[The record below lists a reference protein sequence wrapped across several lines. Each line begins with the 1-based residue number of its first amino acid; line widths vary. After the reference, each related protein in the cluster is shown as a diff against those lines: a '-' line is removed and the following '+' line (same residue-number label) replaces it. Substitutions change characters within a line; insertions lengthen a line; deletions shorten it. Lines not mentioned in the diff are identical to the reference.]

1 MLTCKKTTYDTSKEK
16 EYISRF
22 NIHQDIKS
30 INHLVDNL
38 TIPEV
43 RKNYTPKD
51 NIKQWIKDKHFKF
64 SKEWSKQIVRKTL
77 LYIFYNSTSSMFVSI
92 RNKTPNVYIIYNPE
106 LNNIKDKI
114 LFPCKIPAW
123 IRVKKTGC
131 LINFDIKKQESK
143 DVKPFVCNG
152 KQIVDTEWYK
162 QQTYTPI
169 FYYDEFS
176 KFLTYLCKHRDI
188 PDMDFVINYKDQL
201 IVPSKYQVENIL
213 PIYSN
218 CTADDYNDVPI
229 VTPDELI
236 QIFNIHSISRNCE
249 NPFKGLITPAW
260 KNRRATLVFRGSA
273 TGCGNDIGTNSRFR
287 VAALDAKWCKD
298 NKYNDKNS
306 VDGVRYLDAGIV
318 SWGTRRM
325 KITRGTNK
333 ANYPNIIKLSKEYG
347 IKLKKF
353 MTLQEQRQYKYVL
366 YIEGNVYAYRL
377 AYLFSTKSVV
387 FYVKSDYKPWF
398 YDNLK
403 HMENCIMIENDY
415 SNLADMIT
423 WCKTNDKGAYK
434 IAVNGYIL
442 YKDTIGKKDVV
453 LDYMTELLCY
463 K

>member
-1 MLTCKKTTYDTSKEK
+1 MLSCKKSSFDNTKEK
-16 EYISRF
+16 EYLSRF
-22 NIHQDIKS
+22 NINQDIKS
-30 INHLVDNL
+30 ISSLVDNL
-38 TIPEV
+38 TFPSLKV
-43 RKNYTPKD
+43 NDTFSNSVP
-51 NIKQWIKDKHFKF
+51 QWIKDKRVKYT
-64 SKEWSKQIVRKTL
+64 KEWNKQNVRKSL

-106 LNNIKDKI
+106 LNNIKDKVF
-114 LFPCKIPAW
+114 FPCKIPPW

-131 LINFDIKKQESK
+131 LINFDIKTKEGK
-143 DVKPFVCNG
+143 DIKPFVCNG
-152 KQIVDTEWYK
+152 KQIVDMDWYK

-176 KFLTYLCKHRDI
+176 KFLIYLCKHRNI
-188 PDMDFVINYKDQL
+188 PDMDFIINYKDQL
-201 IVPSKYQVENIL
+201 IVPSKIQVENIL

-218 CTADDYNDVPI
+218 CTAENYYDIPI

-249 NPFKGLITPAW
+249 NPFKGLKIPSW
-260 KNRRATLVFRGSA
+260 KDRIATLIFRGSA
-273 TGCGNDIGTNSRFR
+273 TGCGNDIGTNRRFS
-287 VAALDAKWCKD
+287 VAALDSMWSKD
-298 NKYNDKNS
+298 NRYNEKNS
-306 VDGVRYLDAGIV
+306 IDGETYLDAGVV

-333 ANYPNIIKLSKEYG
+333 ANYPNIVKLSKEYG

-387 FYVKSDYKPWF
+387 FYVKSEYKPWF
-398 YDNLK
+398 YDKLK
-403 HMENCIMIENDY
+403 HMENCIMINNDY
-415 SNLADMIT
+415 SNLAEMIT
-423 WCKTNDKGAYK
+423 WCKANDKESYK
-434 IAVNGYIL
+434 IAVNGYKL
-442 YKDTIGKKDVV
+442 YKETIGNKDVV
-453 LDYMTELLCY
+453 LDYMAALLCN